1 MASLLIADDHAVV
14 RTGYRRIFEQSG
26 QHTIVAETHSGHDVI
41 PLIKEAS
48 PDVVILDVMMDG
60 PGIINIITRV
70 LTQNKHMRI
79 IVVSMH
85 DNLSLVERC
94 LKAGAL
100 AYITKLSPSSSLL
113 SGLEEVI
120 KRRRYLSHDVAEKL
134 AMKQLDLKG
143 HSSLTSLSTREFDV
157 FLRLVR
163 GGSISNIST
172 NMNISKKTASNYLS
186 KIKSKLGV
194 STTAELVHLAF
205 QENILEF

>member
-1 MASLLIADDHAVV
+1 VASLLIADDHAVV

>member
-1 MASLLIADDHAVV
+1 MANIVIADDHAVV

-26 QHTIVAETHSGHDVI
+26 QHNVVAEAGSGHEVI
-41 PLIKEAS
+41 ALLKEKS
-48 PDVVILDVMMDG
+48 PDVLLLDVMMGG
-60 PGIINIITRV
+60 PGIINTITRV
-70 LTQNKHMRI
+70 LKQDSRMRI

-100 AYITKLSPSSSLL
+100 AYITKLSQSSSLL
-113 SGLEEVI
+113 NGLNEVM

-163 GGSISNIST
+163 GGSISDISN